1 MVGRINRD
9 KQDDELAQMS
19 ATDRIRWGLETLP
32 GRVVLSSSFGNQA
45 AVLLHMTSSIQA
57 DIPVVF
63 IDTGYHFAETYQ
75 FVEQL
80 TKRLDLNLQIFS
92 ASRSAAWQETIEGK
106 RWEQGEDGLRR
117 YNHENKVEPMR
128 RALDELQAGVWISG
142 LRRVQS
148 ASRSN
153 IAFRETRWG
162 VEKLHPLAD
171 WSDYDIHQYLT
182 RYALPYHPLRE
193 AGYIS
198 IGDWLTT
205 RAVGDVTDAEDVRFG
220 GYFRECGLHR

>member
-1 MVGRINRD
+1 MVGTIYRS
-9 KQDDELAQMS
+9 EPGAVLAEMS
-19 ATDRIRWGLETLP
+19 ATDRIRWSLEALP
-32 GRVVLSSSFGNQA
+32 ARAVLSSSFGNQA
-45 AVLLHMTSSIQA
+45 AVLLHMTTCVQS

-80 TKRLDLNLQIFS
+80 TERLDLNLHVFS
-92 ASRSAAWQETIEGK
+92 AARSAAWQETIDGK
-106 RWEQGEDGLRR
+106 RWEQGEGALRS
-117 YNHENKVEPMR
+117 YNYENKVEPMQ

-148 ASRSN
+148 ASRSD
-153 IAFRETRWG
+153 IPFRQTRWG

-171 WSDYDIHQYLT
+171 WSDYDVHQYLAQ
-182 RYALPYHPLRE
+182 YGLPYHPLRE
-193 AGYIS
+193 AGYLS
-198 IGDWLTT
+198 IGDWHTT
-205 RAVGDVTDAEDVRFG
+205 RAVSDVTDSEDLRFG